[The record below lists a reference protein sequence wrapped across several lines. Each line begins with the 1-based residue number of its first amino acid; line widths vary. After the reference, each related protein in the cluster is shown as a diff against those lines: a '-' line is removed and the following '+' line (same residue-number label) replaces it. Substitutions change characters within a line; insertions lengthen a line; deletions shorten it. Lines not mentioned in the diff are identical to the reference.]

1 MLNTSIIR
9 AIALNTFREAIRAKL
24 LIVVLLLSL
33 SLLGV
38 VTLFGMVTI
47 GDQIKVLKDF
57 GLATMSLTTVGFGAI
72 AGATLLDKEI
82 QRKTIYNI
90 LSKSV
95 HRWQFL
101 VGKFFGLY
109 LTLITVA
116 TVVAIVVTV
125 TAYALGAQ
133 DLWRLSI
140 ALLYVTLE
148 GAIVAACVL
157 FFSTIVVTPSLTG
170 LFTFAV
176 FVAGRSSGYLL
187 VLAEKSGDVGV
198 TKEILTA
205 LYWLLPNFALLN
217 VADYITFGI
226 SISAAYTWKC
236 VLYSFS
242 YAALLLLLAAMIFER
257 RDLK

>member
-1 MLNTSIIR
+1 MIAFQLVY

-24 LIVVLLLSL
+24 LIVILLLSL
-33 SLLGV
+33 SLLGI

-72 AGATLLDKEI
+72 AGATLLDKEL
-82 QRKTIYNI
+82 QRKTVYNI

-109 LTLITVA
+109 FTMITVA
-116 TVVAIVVTV
+116 AIVALVVALA
-125 TAYALGAQ
+125 AYILGAQ
-133 DLWRLSI
+133 EIWRLLI
-140 ALLYVTLE
+140 ALLYVSLE
-148 GAIVAACVL
+148 GALVAACVL

-170 LFTFAV
+170 LFTVAV
-176 FVAGRSSGYLL
+176 FIAGRSSGYLL
-187 VLAEKSGDVGV
+187 ALAEKSGDVGV
-198 TKEILTA
+198 TKEILTT

-217 VADYITFGI
+217 IADYITFGAPV
-226 SISAAYTWKC
+226 SIAYTGKC
-236 VLYSFS
+236 LLYSFS
-242 YAALLLLLAAMIFER
+242 YATVLLFLSTIIFEK
-257 RDLK
+257 RDLQ

>member
-1 MLNTSIIR
+1 MLNIDILR

-24 LIVVLLLSL
+24 LIVVLVLSF

-109 LTLITVA
+109 ITLITVA
-116 TVVAIVVTV
+116 AIVAVVVTL

-133 DLWRLSI
+133 DLWRITI
-140 ALLYVTLE
+140 ALLYVALE
-148 GAIVAACVL
+148 GAIIAACVL

-187 VLAEKSGDVGV
+187 ILAEKSGDVGV

-217 VADYITFGI
+217 MADFITFGAP
-226 SISAAYTWKC
+226 ISAAYTCKC
-236 VLYSFS
+236 ALYSFS